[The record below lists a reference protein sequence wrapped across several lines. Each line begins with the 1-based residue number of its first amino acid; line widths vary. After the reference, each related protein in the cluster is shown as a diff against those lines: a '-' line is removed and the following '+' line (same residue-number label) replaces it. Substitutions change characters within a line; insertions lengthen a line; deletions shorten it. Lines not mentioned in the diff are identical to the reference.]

1 MNFSR
6 KLYAAFYWL
15 TFSAMC
21 VQAQTA
27 PAVQKTPELHNRP
40 LVEAQANAVESLQL
54 KALRS
59 DPTGPC
65 AYKPIDLNNPAIA
78 GLPFQNPKSI
88 SSNNGV
94 IENQLYVAYT
104 NPVNVKI
111 ADCGVRLRSFNGEL
125 VAPTFRLKPGDT
137 LKLLLANNLPQ
148 ETPEEV
154 KAQFDDENDAA
165 HIVAKPH
172 SFNTTNLHFHGLH
185 VSPSSKIVNG
195 ELIVSDDVLI
205 AVPPQAKQRYEVAI
219 PSDHPSG
226 TFWYHPHVH
235 GSTAVQVGSGM
246 AGAFIVE
253 DDPAVVPKSLAQASS
268 PEHEKI
274 MVFQSILYDQS
285 GEVKNIESFF
295 PSPTIPT
302 TANCEEQ
309 KAEGTWECSRRM
321 IMINGQIIPVITM
334 RPGEVQRWRMID
346 AGFRESLEMQLDDH
360 ILHEIAVDG
369 IYTGHID
376 DWSLD
381 TPPLDLEP
389 GYRSDVLVQA
399 RPCAETAQTHSGQ
412 LNLLLRSIAPNVL
425 RGVAPNAA
433 AGTPAKCVYGLWNR
447 AAAPSQSLRGG
458 QERENLLAII
468 EVAGDPVTDMS
479 LPTEAEMAALR
490 KTVNLPIED
499 ISKATPGPSGVQ
511 QVVFKL
517 GQDPQGA
524 KNYFQVNYQSFDPA
538 NERRLQ
544 LNATEQWNITTV
556 GDPANL
562 NGIPPLP
569 HVFHIHVN
577 PFQYT
582 RKNPQNKPELVW
594 KDTLLIPPGNGTNSI
609 NVYTTYKDFTGRF
622 VMHCHI
628 LDHEDLGMM
637 EVDDVVKDV
646 ITPMKTE
653 SIETLHA
660 MP

>member
-1 MNFSR
+1 MSSPY
-6 KLYAAFYWL
+6 KLCVALCVL
-15 TFSAMC
+15 TFS
-21 VQAQTA
+21 VIYLEAQTA
-27 PAVQKTPELHNRP
+27 PAVQKTPELHNRS
-40 LVEAQANAVESLQL
+40 LVEVQTNAAESPQL
-54 KALRS
+54 KSLRS
-59 DPTGPC
+59 DPAGPC

-78 GLPFQNPKSI
+78 GLPFQNPKSLA
-88 SSNNGV
+88 SNNG
-94 IENQLYVAYT
+94 ILETQLEVEYT
-104 NPVNVKI
+104 NPSVKI
-111 ADCGVRLRSFNGEL
+111 ADCGVKLRSFNGEL
-125 VAPTFRLKPGDT
+125 VGPTLRLKPGDV
-137 LKLLLANNLPQ
+137 LKLMLLNHLPQ
-148 ETPEEV
+148 ESPEEI

-172 SFNTTNLHFHGLH
+172 SFNTTNLHYHGLH
-185 VSPSSKIVNG
+185 VSPSSKVVNG
-195 ELIVSDDVLI
+195 ELV
-205 AVPPQAKQRYEVAI
+205 

-246 AGAFIVE
+246 AGALIVE
-253 DDPAVVPKSLAQASS
+253 DDPAILPKSLAQASG

-295 PSPTIPT
+295 PAPTIPT
-302 TANCEEQ
+302 AANCKEHQ
-309 KAEGTWECSRRM
+309 AEGTWECSRRM
-321 IMINGQIIPVITM
+321 TTINRQIIPVITM

-346 AGFRESLEMQLDDH
+346 AGFRESIELQLDDH
-360 ILHEIAVDG
+360 TLHEIALDG
-369 IYTGHID
+369 IYTGQID
-376 DWSLD
+376 DWSPD
-381 TPPLDLEP
+381 TLPLDLEP

-399 RPCAETAQTHSGQ
+399 RPCTEVAQTHSGQ
-412 LNLLLRSIAPNVL
+412 LNLLLRS
-425 RGVAPNAA
+425 VAPNAV
-433 AGTPAKCVYGLWNR
+433 AGTAGKCVYGLWNR
-447 AAAPSQSLRGG
+447 AAAPNQSLRGG
-458 QERENLLAII
+458 QQRENLLAIV
-468 EVAGDPVTDMS
+468 EVSGDPVTDMS
-479 LPTEAEMAALR
+479 LPTEGEMATLR
-490 KTVNLPIED
+490 KTVNLPVGD

-511 QVVFKL
+511 EVVFKL

-582 RKNPQNKPELVW
+582 RKNPQNKLELVW
-594 KDTLLIPPGNGTNSI
+594 KDTLLIPARNGTNSI

-653 SIETLHA
+653 SVEMLHE
-660 MP
+660 MR